1 MARGWRTEW
10 AAFKQ
15 QQAQES
21 AIVYVPPCVPFT
33 QDAVLN
39 KDYFRSVAAA
49 KYYQDLLDAK
59 ESSDLGRFS

>member
-15 QQAQES
+15 QRSQES

-33 QDAVLN
+33 QDSVLN

-49 KYYQDLLDAK
+49 KFYQDLLDAN
-59 ESSDLGRFS
+59 ETMPLATSS